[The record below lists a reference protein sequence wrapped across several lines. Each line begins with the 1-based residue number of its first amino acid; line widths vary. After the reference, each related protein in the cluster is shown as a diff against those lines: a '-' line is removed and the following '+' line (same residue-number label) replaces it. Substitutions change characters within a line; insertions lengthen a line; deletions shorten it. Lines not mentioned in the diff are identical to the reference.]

1 MLRIYLEWKSIQLYA
16 QLYVQLYEARKQT
29 VPQSFAPENR

>member
-1 MLRIYLEWKSIQLYA
+1 MLRIYLEWKSIQ
-16 QLYVQLYEARKQT
+16 QYEARKQT